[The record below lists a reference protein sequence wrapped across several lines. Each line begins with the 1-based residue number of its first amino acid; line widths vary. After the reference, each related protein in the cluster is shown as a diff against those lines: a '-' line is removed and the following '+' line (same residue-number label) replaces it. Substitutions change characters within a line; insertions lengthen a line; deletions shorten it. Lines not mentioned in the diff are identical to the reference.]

1 MSEPGD
7 RRPIRRILV
16 ALDASADSLAGLEA
30 AAQLAAEVEAE
41 IAGLFVEEA
50 DLLRVGRLPG
60 TREIPLFAEEPR
72 TLEAGDLERQ
82 LRGQARTAQDALRSV
97 AERLKVRWSFRTVR
111 GDVATELAEAAV
123 GADLLTV
130 GATGR
135 SLSRPPGSTVRAL
148 LGRAGPPVLV
158 LRQGARLGRVIHV
171 LHDGSAA
178 AWEAVRTAAELGR
191 REGGRLDVLLAVEDA
206 DEARELRE
214 RTARELGRSGL
225 PTRYRHLPRADVG
238 HVCSALREGPGVLVA
253 PAPRF
258 RHRARS
264 LGRLLR
270 AAGRPVVLVGP
281 GSD

>member
-1 MSEPGD
+1 MPDPGA
-7 RRPIRRILV
+7 RSSIRRILV

-30 AAQLAAEVEAE
+30 AAQLAAEREAE
-41 IAGLFVEEA
+41 IAGLFVEET

-72 TLEAGDLERQ
+72 ALEAGDLERQ
-82 LRGQARTAQDALRSV
+82 LRGQARTARDALRSV
-97 AERLKVRWSFRTVR
+97 AERLEVRWSFRTAR
-111 GDVATELAEAAV
+111 GEVAAELAEAGA
-123 GADLLTV
+123 GADLLAV

-135 SLSRPPGSTVRAL
+135 SLARPPGSTVRAL
-148 LGRAGPPVLV
+148 LERAGPPVLV

-171 LHDGSAA
+171 LHDGTDA

-191 REGGRLDVLLAVEDA
+191 REGGRLDVLLAVQDA

-214 RTARELGRSGL
+214 RTERQLRQSGL
-225 PTRYRHLPRADVG
+225 PTRYRHLPRDDVG
-238 HVCSALREGPGVLVA
+238 RLCSALREGPGVLVA

-258 RHRARS
+258 RGRAGS

-281 GSD
+281 GKD